1 MEKKSQKVTKKI
13 IQKSM
18 LKKMNRIVIF
28 IRRIL
33 NHLKLLYYRIKYFFF
48 KPRYPINLNSKIYI
62 HLGCGDINSPEFINV
77 DSRIFPHI
85 HHIHN
90 VEYLPMFKNDFADLV
105 YASHVLEHISM
116 LKLKEVLNEWKRVL
130 KPKGVL
136 RLSVP
141 DFDRIIDIYNCNDK
155 NIEYIWTPL
164 LGSQE
169 YKENSHLSV
178 FNFSF
183 IKNLLKEIG
192 FSEIR
197 GWDPATAHHHDF
209 EDWASKNIIIND
221 KSYPISLNVEALK

>member
-1 MEKKSQKVTKKI
+1 
-13 IQKSM
+13 
-18 LKKMNRIVIF
+18 MNHILIL

-33 NHLKLLYYRIKYFFF
+33 NHLQFLFFRIRYFFL
-48 KPRYPINLNSKIYI
+48 KPNYPINLNSKVFI
-62 HLGCGDINSPEFINV
+62 HLGCGDISSSEFINV
-77 DSRIFPHI
+77 DTRFFSHI
-85 HHIHN
+85 HYIHN
-90 VEYLPMFKNDFADLV
+90 VENLPMFKNDFADLI

-141 DFDRIIDIYNCNDK
+141 DFERIIDIYYSNNK
-155 NIEYIWTPL
+155 NIEYIWMPL

-169 YKENSHLSV
+169 YKENSHFSV

-183 IKNLLKEIG
+183 IKNLLNEVG

-197 GWDPATAHHHDF
+197 VWDPTTADHHDF
-209 EDWASKNIIIND
+209 EDWASKDIHIND

>member
-1 MEKKSQKVTKKI
+1 M
-13 IQKSM
+13 IQIPTPT
-18 LKKMNRIVIF
+18 KMNRIVIF

-33 NHLKLLYYRIKYFFF
+33 NHLKLLYYRIRYFFF
-48 KPRYPINLNSKIYI
+48 KPRYPINLNSKVYI
-62 HLGCGDINSPEFINV
+62 HLGCGDINSHEFINV
-77 DSRIFPHI
+77 DSRVFPHI

-90 VEYLPMFKNDFADLV
+90 VEYLPMFKNDFADLI

-130 KPKGVL
+130 KPKGIL

-141 DFDRIIDIYNCNDK
+141 DFERIIDIYNSNNK
-155 NIEYIWTPL
+155 NIEYIWMPL

-169 YKENSHLSV
+169 YKENSHFSV
-178 FNFSF
+178 FNFLF
-183 IKNLLKEIG
+183 IKNLLNEVG

-197 GWDPATAHHHDF
+197 SWDPTTTNHHDF
-209 EDWASKNIIIND
+209 EDWASKYIQIID

>member
-1 MEKKSQKVTKKI
+1 MKH
-13 IQKSM
+13 
-18 LKKMNRIVIF
+18 IVIL

-33 NHLKLLYYRIKYFFF
+33 NHLKFLYYRIRYFFF
-48 KPRYPINLNSKIYI
+48 KPRYPINLNSKVYI
-62 HLGCGDINSPEFINV
+62 HLGCGNINSPEFINV
-77 DSRIFPHI
+77 DSRVFPHI

-90 VEYLPMFKNDFADLV
+90 VENLPMFKNDFADLI

-116 LKLKEVLNEWKRVL
+116 LKLIEVLNEWRRVL
-130 KPKGVL
+130 KPNGVL

-141 DFDRIIDIYNCNDK
+141 DFDRIIDIYNSNNK
-155 NIEYIWTPL
+155 NIEYIWMPL
-164 LGSQE
+164 LGAQE
-169 YKENSHLSV
+169 YKENSHFSV

-183 IKNLLKEIG
+183 IKNLLQEIG

-209 EDWASKNIIIND
+209 EDWASKNILIND